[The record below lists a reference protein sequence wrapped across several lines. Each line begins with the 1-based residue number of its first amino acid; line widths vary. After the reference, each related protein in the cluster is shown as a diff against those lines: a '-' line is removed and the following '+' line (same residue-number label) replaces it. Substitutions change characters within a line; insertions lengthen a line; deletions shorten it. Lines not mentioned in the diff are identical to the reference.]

1 MRLGLLRRAR
11 GVTSNAG
18 RDTDRSLDE
27 FGLSAEDS
35 AVLHSLMAI
44 ETVDVNRKRLE
55 FLG

>member
-11 GVTSNAG
+11 GVTSDAG

-44 ETVDVNRKRLE
+44 ETVDVNRERLE

>member
-11 GVTSNAG
+11 GVTSDAG

-27 FGLSAEDS
+27 FELSAEDS
-35 AVLHSLMAI
+35 AVLRSMMDI
-44 ETVDVNRKRLE
+44 E